1 MIKRKYEKR
10 EKIKAA
16 KFEFTY
22 ERLQYLVDY
31 QGNGK
36 APDKRF
42 DSGCEGLSLFIYPNG
57 AKTFYACKRVE
68 MYNKKKNRTEKNA
81 VYKKIFRMED
91 HPNKNLKAAKLE
103 LPKVLAQM
111 VKPKAAKDEKTFGS
125 LAKDFRDKGFSGYR
139 LADKS
144 EKHEY
149 KQSSIN
155 KYTKLINSYILLKGT
170 DKIKEMM
177 SKPIWFEDRNSNKP
191 LKDYKLNEITKWH
204 IDCVHYRM
212 DDTRTTA
219 NDVIKV
225 ISIIY
230 SWAKKIKRMNLVNPV
245 SDVVKYRENKVKV
258 KLSDLDRDTILHH
271 CESKAFDYNPRF
283 LSFVALSLLLGKRA
297 EELYGLRWNQPP
309 TEKEKKNCSG
319 WLLPNWEREKYLFL
333 HDTKNRKP
341 ERVFLD
347 QRSIVLLQR
356 LQRSRHTEANKWAVK
371 SPFLFPQRKKPEL
384 AATSSSFRKQLIDL
398 NNKLDL
404 EIKFQIKISRKTF
417 GSMIA
422 DKYGIERAARKLNHS
437 STKVTKEH
445 YIVPEDRDLEIE
457 DVYQSNVE
465 RLKKAE

>member
-1 MIKRKYEKR
+1 M
-10 EKIKAA
+10 
-16 KFEFTY
+16 
-22 ERLQYLVDY
+22 
-31 QGNGK
+31 
-36 APDKRF
+36 
-42 DSGCEGLSLFIYPNG
+42 
-57 AKTFYACKRVE
+57 
-68 MYNKKKNRTEKNA
+68 
-81 VYKKIFRMED
+81 
-91 HPNKNLKAAKLE
+91 
-103 LPKVLAQM
+103 
-111 VKPKAAKDEKTFGS
+111 
-125 LAKDFRDKGFSGYR
+125 
-139 LADKS
+139 
-144 EKHEY
+144 
-149 KQSSIN
+149 
-155 KYTKLINSYILLKGT
+155 
-170 DKIKEMM
+170 
-177 SKPIWFEDRNSNKP
+177 
-191 LKDYKLNEITKWH
+191 
-204 IDCVHYRM
+204 
-212 DDTRTTA
+212 
-219 NDVIKV
+219 
-225 ISIIY
+225 
-230 SWAKKIKRMNLVNPV
+230 
-245 SDVVKYRENKVKV
+245 
-258 KLSDLDRDTILHH
+258 
-271 CESKAFDYNPRF
+271 
-283 LSFVALSLLLGKRA
+283 LLGKRA